1 MKLLF
6 LCNRKEDESIMK
18 RLRNL
23 YQNMYKFEN
32 IKSAFDEVCSNTRN
46 KKKANKFKE
55 LECINIFKVY
65 SVLKNRIYKP
75 GPYYRFEIYEP
86 KKRKVVSQTM
96 FDKLINHLVA
106 RQVLMPSI
114 LPCLISANVASRPR
128 TWNKSRIGP
137 VL

>member
-1 MKLLF
+1 
-6 LCNRKEDESIMK
+6 MK
-18 RLRNL
+18 RFGNL

-55 LECINIFKVY
+55 LECINIFRVY
-65 SVLKNRIYKP
+65 SVLKNKMYSP
-75 GPYYRFEIYEP
+75 GPYYKFEIYEP

-106 RQVLMPSI
+106 RQILMPSL
-114 LPCLISANVASRPR
+114 LPCLIPANVASRPR
-128 TWNKSRIGP
+128 IRNKSRTRII
-137 VL
+137 LQI